1 MAASKFPLNQI
12 VRILMLVTALV
23 AVLLM
28 RNACASGVTN
38 WFNIVAPTPRSDAGG
53 TTRTPPSSDKP

>member
-1 MAASKFPLNQI
+1 MAASRFPLNQI
-12 VRILMLVTALV
+12 VRILMLLTALV

-38 WFNIVAPTPRSDAGG
+38 WFNIVAPTQVPDAG
-53 TTRTPPSSDKP
+53 R